1 MKVNYIKTLMIG
13 TIISGLTSCQKPLLK
28 KTSHPLLT
36 SKTIAVVDSFAK
48 EGEKFVNNPEYKYFA
63 KDTIPLNFY
72 MSPSMLERRLNNH
85 IIAATPKIKIGEK
98 YEEKL
103 KLCGK
108 VLYNEVEKVDIKEPK
123 YINQKAIIDNSNFYS
138 YSWIGS
144 AHVPVKYYGKPN
156 PALK

>member
-1 MKVNYIKTLMIG
+1 MKVNYIKTFMAG
-13 TIISGLTSCQKPLLK
+13 TILSGFTACQKPILK
-28 KTSHPLLT
+28 KTNHPLLT

-48 EGEKFVNNPEYKYFA
+48 EGKKIVNNPEYKCFA
-63 KDTIPLNFY
+63 KDTVPLNFY
-72 MSPSMLERRLNNH
+72 MSPKMLERRLNNR
-85 IIAATPKIKIGEK
+85 IAIATPEVKTGEK
-98 YEEKL
+98 YEQKL

-123 YINQKAIIDNSNFYS
+123 YINPKAVIDNSNYYS
-138 YSWIGS
+138 YSCVGA